1 MIITEETSIKE
12 LFYDNM
18 ISLETYNILI
28 SKRLVTVGKLLGFIG
43 DTHNIEELLTIQGMT
58 HRNYLQI
65 QNILSSVVHKRNQ
78 YQEVFDANFIAKNKP
93 LSVQDMTVDEMCK
106 IKFITKEELSI
117 FKEAGLVTFEAILF
131 FQSASNT
138 FKEYL
143 KTRLGAERYEEML
156 SAMKGILNFT
166 KAERKEKEDNCH
178 ITTSPKSSYTSALD
192 CHTQLGS
199 EGNVDLALYYQNNV
213 ITESE
218 FSLLKKESIYTI
230 NDVHAFLNNM
240 IGHLTYLKHKVG
252 ERDFNALLMVLYKI
266 KDYKFSKHQP
276 QRKSENITESKEA
289 SINSKMVAN
298 NIYVYLTTSVD
309 ELFEQNLISRCT
321 LEVLK
326 QKELST
332 IEAILYKTKNLTYFN
347 DFNSLHIETIK
358 EELCNIV
365 KYRNWLKVELCN
377 RKIDN
382 VTTKTENSKAKTTEK
397 KTAKASNKNKIST
410 PIYIYHSTS
419 IIELYD
425 HNLISDETF
434 EALKCAKTYTIG
446 AILRATDNLR
456 NFQAFRNIVFFSQES
471 KDELIELFIKKS
483 NLQIDLYNN
492 DTIDAPKLES
502 KKAAEENLT
511 KGQAQEKQQEEIKEE
526 KKQAM
531 KDSLPV
537 LPVNHITKAESTTS
551 EQTSKNK
558 TEEFE
563 LQDEPLDAEINV
575 ATDNI
580 EEENSI
586 SDITEEANPMQYI
599 EIKEGKETCI
609 QEDMQSLEYEQ
620 LVALENAAKTEE
632 SGSNEESEK
641 NEFEGIESETLE
653 DKDQI
658 VEKGGTITDY
668 EEELT
673 SENDDENLAK
683 ETASITYTYDAGKHP
698 VFDNILKTRGLSR
711 PLNPI
716 WKMNITPEEQEELAR
731 SLYRAYLKR
740 DLYAVGEEAALYYA
754 IWWQKIYDGG
764 SPSSEAI
771 AESINIPKSFS
782 DDLYKS
788 ARLAYKRWGF
798 HFIHDNRYHYFRSLL
813 MQGGLPIGYVV
824 NNKTNFSG
832 YKEFLRHLVEEYSS
846 LNIDLNTANIATMSC
861 VSYLPKSFKN
871 DSIYEISTQ
880 IAHAIVEDREDL
892 LPYDSNKDGE
902 LHELTSSLKRTA
914 SEAKTGHSR
923 KPLSFNWEV
932 QFKND
937 MVELYYC
944 LNHSINISSRTIAG
958 LNCEE
963 TFSFDLF
970 VNQQYVAT
978 YKRSKLEES
987 ESGIQN
993 GIYHCMN
1000 FEKRKFSWKGESYI
1014 ELKLISNEGECLF
1027 INALNCYPPE
1037 FSTPQQFQKTNNIY
1051 IQQRGRKAESNV
1063 ILVTKEWEAVHAEN
1077 LKIFELYDHTE
1088 VVCYEFSESL
1098 ELVNSVT
1105 SDRMTFTNTF
1115 TKYSVE
1121 FGGIFIGWLE
1131 SSNYKLLN
1139 RCPYISVWNESGQP
1153 VESKQY
1159 CVYYRL
1165 RTEKIW
1171 HKISRSH
1178 ILPFGWIEIKIDL
1191 PDNHTL
1197 IESFYSIG
1205 NLTFESSNET
1215 ITSATISCHNSR
1227 GKVVMEKNENFSVH
1241 SISENR
1247 WHIERNESGKICP
1260 TVGFRILIAGMPSL
1274 KIEIPAPFIGLS
1286 ILDSQNHHVKQ
1297 GEIISV
1303 NDLTS
1308 YRIITHGNRE
1318 NKYRIS
1324 YIDSKGIESE
1334 VCITGKFPEGIIP
1347 LSNFEES
1354 IRRIYDLYVDE
1365 YDDINSHILFSLEG
1379 ISIKIKRYIYGTSYD
1394 ELEYKKQIRVFNIDA
1409 SYSEEEEYKGKVM
1422 ALPIGINIP
1431 DSSIEIIDSG
1441 YCTDGNISSSWSNHD
1456 SNTYVIFSDKYEE
1469 KQMIPKVIHLEEDV
1483 PEDIEDENTDAT
1495 TVRWKRFLESERLD
1509 NGPHWKS
1516 ATRYFEIAAEY
1527 HLPFKVFECISTI
1540 AEDPSLLT
1548 RFILV
1553 MFLAGKN
1560 HIFTAEV
1567 SRLEH
1572 EYAIGI
1578 HWIKQED
1585 WQRAIDSIFEMYS
1598 TIDINIAMTLMPL
1611 FMTYLE
1617 EMLKTTLDSEYTED
1631 VKKFISGELSETE
1644 DLFSK
1649 REILDLRSRILGK
1662 NDNNADLPY
1671 ITIKLEANYFV
1682 PNACQGITGY
1692 QFTFLKSPIIAA
1704 EYAYGEGKDIWT
1716 DKSEEN
1722 IRLRR
1727 IINFYR
1733 TYFTTMYSYIFTK
1746 ALKILNKKYNGL
1758 R

>member
-12 LFYDNM
+12 LFHENM
-18 ISLETYNILI
+18 ISLETYSILN
-28 SKRLVTVGKLLGFIG
+28 SKRLTTVGMILGFIG
-43 DTHNIEELLTIQGMT
+43 DAKKYEHLLTINGIGNK
-58 HRNYLQI
+58 NYLQI
-65 QNILSSVVHKRNQ
+65 LKVISSLDRKNRKPKKLSDTIQNITIDKMTAKKR
-78 YQEVFDANFIAKNKP
+78 
-93 LSVQDMTVDEMCK
+93 C
-106 IKFITKEELSI
+106 I
-117 FKEAGLVTFEAILF
+117 FL
-131 FQSASNT
+131 
-138 FKEYL
+138 
-143 KTRLGAERYEEML
+143 
-156 SAMKGILNFT
+156 
-166 KAERKEKEDNCH
+166 
-178 ITTSPKSSYTSALD
+178 TTSIDELYEQKIISSKS
-192 CHTQLGS
+192 
-199 EGNVDLALYYQNNV
+199 
-213 ITESE
+213 
-218 FSLLKKESIYTI
+218 FSLL
-230 NDVHAFLNNM
+230 
-240 IGHLTYLKHKVG
+240 
-252 ERDFNALLMVLYKI
+252 ER
-266 KDYKFSKHQP
+266 
-276 QRKSENITESKEA
+276 
-289 SINSKMVAN
+289 AN
-298 NIYVYLTTSVD
+298 
-309 ELFEQNLISRCT
+309 LF
-321 LEVLK
+321 
-326 QKELST
+326 T
-332 IEAILYKTKNLTYFN
+332 IEAILYKTRNLTCFETFSPLYR
-347 DFNSLHIETIK
+347 DTIK
-358 EELCNIV
+358 QELCNIV
-365 KYRNWLKVELCN
+365 KNRDWLKVELCN
-377 RKIDN
+377 KNTNKKITN
-382 VTTKTENSKAKTTEK
+382 SKITENKSTEK
-397 KTAKASNKNKIST
+397 KNKITTKMKKIST
-410 PIYIYHSTS
+410 PIFIYRSTS
-419 IIELYD
+419 IVEL
-425 HNLISDETF
+425 HAHQLISDETF
-434 EALKCAKTYTIG
+434 EALYCAKTYTIG
-446 AILRATDNLR
+446 AILKATNNLR
-456 NFQAFRNIVFFSQES
+456 NFQVFSNILFFTKES
-471 KDELIELFIKKS
+471 KDELIELVVKKS
-483 NLQIDLYNN
+483 HIQLDLSCN
-492 DTIDAPKLES
+492 DTIELSKTGEHKSVGQILLE
-502 KKAAEENLT
+502 KNVL
-511 KGQAQEKQQEEIKEE
+511 E
-526 KKQAM
+526 KK
-531 KDSLPV
+531 V
-537 LPVNHITKAESTTS
+537 
-551 EQTSKNK
+551 K
-558 TEEFE
+558 TH
-563 LQDEPLDAEINV
+563 
-575 ATDNI
+575 
-580 EEENSI
+580 
-586 SDITEEANPMQYI
+586 
-599 EIKEGKETCI
+599 KEGKQTMEDGLPEFHAANTT
-609 QEDMQSLEYEQ
+609 QEVS
-620 LVALENAAKTEE
+620 A
-632 SGSNEESEK
+632 
-641 NEFEGIESETLE
+641 
-653 DKDQI
+653 
-658 VEKGGTITDY
+658 Y
-668 EEELT
+668 EEEL
-673 SENDDENLAK
+673 DKDENEDLKAEHQEREFLDEK
-683 ETASITYTYDAGKHP
+683 VHIEEETTIEYTYDSIKHP
-698 VFDNILKTRGLSR
+698 VFDNILKSRGLSM

-716 WKMNITPEEQEELAR
+716 WKMNITPEEQEELAKN
-731 SLYRAYLKR
+731 LYRAYLKR
-740 DLYAVGEEAALYYA
+740 DLYSVGEEAALYYA
-754 IWWQKIYDGG
+754 IWWQRSYDGG
-764 SPSSEAI
+764 SPSKEAI
-771 AESINIPKSFS
+771 AESLIIPKSFS

-813 MQGGLPIGYVV
+813 MQGGLPIGYLV

-846 LNIDLNTANIATMSC
+846 LNMDFNSANIASMSC

-892 LPYDSNKDGE
+892 LPYDSNKEGE
-902 LHELTSSLKRTA
+902 LQELTRSLKRTA
-914 SEAKTGHSR
+914 SEAKTGRSR

-932 QFKND
+932 QFKKD
-937 MVELYYC
+937 MVELHYC
-944 LNHSINISSRTIAG
+944 LNHSTNISSRTIAG

-987 ESGIQN
+987 EGGILN

-1000 FEKRKFSWKGESYI
+1000 FEKRKFLWKGESYI
-1014 ELKLISNEGECLF
+1014 ELKLIPNEGESLF

-1037 FSTPQQFQKTNNIY
+1037 FSTPQQFQKTNNTY
-1051 IQQRGRKAESNV
+1051 IQQSGRKAESNI
-1063 ILVTKEWEAVHAEN
+1063 ILVTEDWEAVDVEIF
-1077 LKIFELYDHTE
+1077 KRFELYDHTE

-1139 RCPYISVWNESGQP
+1139 RCPYISVWNEGGQP

-1171 HKISRSH
+1171 HKISRNH

-1205 NLTFESSNET
+1205 NLSFESSHET

-1227 GKVVMEKNENFSVH
+1227 GKVVMEKNENLSIH
-1241 SISENR
+1241 STSDNR

-1260 TVGFRILIAGMPSL
+1260 TIGFRILIAGMPSL
-1274 KIEIPAPFIGLS
+1274 KIEIPTPFIGLS
-1286 ILDSQNHHVKQ
+1286 ILDSQNHHVKE

-1303 NDLTS
+1303 NDLTR

-1324 YIDSKGIESE
+1324 YIDSKSIESD
-1334 VCITGKFPEGIIP
+1334 VCINGKFPEGIMP
-1347 LSNFEES
+1347 MSNFEES
-1354 IRRIYDLYVDE
+1354 IRRIYDLYVDD

-1394 ELEYKKQIRVFNIDA
+1394 ELEYKRQIRVFNIDA
-1409 SYSEEEEYKGKVM
+1409 SHSEEEYKGKVM

-1431 DSSIEIIDSG
+1431 DSYIEIIDLG

-1483 PEDIEDENTDAT
+1483 PQDIEDENTDAT
-1495 TVRWKRFLESERLD
+1495 IVRWKRFLESERLD

-1585 WQRAIDSIFEMYS
+1585 WQRTIDSIFDMYS
-1598 TIDINIAMTLMPL
+1598 TIDINIATTLMPL
-1611 FMTYLE
+1611 FMTCLE
-1617 EMLKTTLDSEYTED
+1617 EMLKATLDSEYTED
-1631 VKKFISGELSETE
+1631 VKKFISGGLSETE

-1649 REILDLRSRILGK
+1649 REILDLRSRIMGK
-1662 NDNNADLPY
+1662 NDNNEDLPS
-1671 ITIKLEANYFV
+1671 ITIKPEANYFV

-1704 EYAYGEGKDIWT
+1704 EYAYGEGKDIWN

-1722 IRLRR
+1722 VRLRK

-1746 ALKILNKKYNGL
+1746 TLKILNKKYNGL

>member
-12 LFYDNM
+12 LFHENM
-18 ISLETYNILI
+18 ISLETYSILN
-28 SKRLVTVGKLLGFIG
+28 SKRLTTVGMILGFIG
-43 DTHNIEELLTIQGMT
+43 DAKKYEHLLTINGIGNK
-58 HRNYLQI
+58 NYLQI
-65 QNILSSVVHKRNQ
+65 LKVISSLDRKNRKPKKMSDTIQNITIDKMTAKKR
-78 YQEVFDANFIAKNKP
+78 
-93 LSVQDMTVDEMCK
+93 C
-106 IKFITKEELSI
+106 I
-117 FKEAGLVTFEAILF
+117 FL
-131 FQSASNT
+131 
-138 FKEYL
+138 
-143 KTRLGAERYEEML
+143 
-156 SAMKGILNFT
+156 
-166 KAERKEKEDNCH
+166 
-178 ITTSPKSSYTSALD
+178 TTSIDELYEQKIISLKS
-192 CHTQLGS
+192 
-199 EGNVDLALYYQNNV
+199 
-213 ITESE
+213 
-218 FSLLKKESIYTI
+218 FSLL
-230 NDVHAFLNNM
+230 
-240 IGHLTYLKHKVG
+240 
-252 ERDFNALLMVLYKI
+252 ER
-266 KDYKFSKHQP
+266 
-276 QRKSENITESKEA
+276 
-289 SINSKMVAN
+289 AN
-298 NIYVYLTTSVD
+298 
-309 ELFEQNLISRCT
+309 LF
-321 LEVLK
+321 
-326 QKELST
+326 T
-332 IEAILYKTKNLTYFN
+332 IEAILYKTRNLTCFETFSPLYR
-347 DFNSLHIETIK
+347 DTIK
-358 EELCNIV
+358 QELCNIV
-365 KYRNWLKVELCN
+365 KNRDWLKVELCN
-377 RKIDN
+377 KN
-382 VTTKTENSKAKTTEK
+382 TNKKVTNSEITENTSTEK
-397 KTAKASNKNKIST
+397 IAKITSKMEKIST
-410 PIYIYHSTS
+410 PIFIYRSTS
-419 IIELYD
+419 IVELHA
-425 HNLISDETF
+425 HNLISDKTF
-434 EALKCAKTYTIG
+434 EALSCAKTYTIG
-446 AILRATDNLR
+446 AILKATNNLR
-456 NFQAFRNIVFFSQES
+456 NFHVFSNIIFFTQES
-471 KDELIELFIKKS
+471 KDELIELVVKKS
-483 NLQIDLYNN
+483 HIQLELSRN
-492 DTIDAPKLES
+492 DTIELSKTGEHKSVGQILLEKNVLE
-502 KKAAEENLT
+502 KKVKT
-511 KGQAQEKQQEEIKEE
+511 HKEE
-526 KKQAM
+526 KQTMEEGLPEIHAANTTQEVHTYVEELDKDRTKNLNTEHQEGEILDERVHIVEDNSMDSRSIEGNDKKMFDNNRQEEKQ
-531 KDSLPV
+531 
-537 LPVNHITKAESTTS
+537 E
-551 EQTSKNK
+551 
-558 TEEFE
+558 
-563 LQDEPLDAEINV
+563 
-575 ATDNI
+575 NI
-580 EEENSI
+580 KKEEEKQTME
-586 SDITEEANPMQYI
+586 DGLPEFHAAN
-599 EIKEGKETCI
+599 TT
-609 QEDMQSLEYEQ
+609 QEVS
-620 LVALENAAKTEE
+620 A
-632 SGSNEESEK
+632 
-641 NEFEGIESETLE
+641 
-653 DKDQI
+653 
-658 VEKGGTITDY
+658 Y
-668 EEELT
+668 EEEL
-673 SENDDENLAK
+673 DKDENEDLKAEHQEREFLDEK
-683 ETASITYTYDAGKHP
+683 VHIEEETTIEYTYDSIKHP
-698 VFDNILKTRGLSR
+698 VFDNILKSRGLST

-716 WKMNITPEEQEELAR
+716 WKMNITPEEQEELAKN
-731 SLYRAYLKR
+731 LYRAYLKR
-740 DLYAVGEEAALYYA
+740 DLYSVGEEAALYYA
-754 IWWQKIYDGG
+754 IWWQRSYDGG
-764 SPSSEAI
+764 SPSKEAI

-798 HFIHDNRYHYFRSLL
+798 HYIHDNRYHYFRSLL
-813 MQGGLPIGYVV
+813 MQGGLPIGYLV

-846 LNIDLNTANIATMSC
+846 LNMDFNSANIAFMSC

-892 LPYDSNKDGE
+892 LPYDSNKEGE
-902 LHELTSSLKRTA
+902 LQELTRSLKRTA
-914 SEAKTGHSR
+914 SEAKTGRSR
-923 KPLSFNWEV
+923 KPLSFNWEA
-932 QFKND
+932 QFKKD
-937 MVELYYC
+937 MVELHYC
-944 LNHSINISSRTIAG
+944 LNHSTNISSRTIAG

-987 ESGIQN
+987 EGGILN

-1000 FEKRKFSWKGESYI
+1000 FEKRNFVWKGEAYI
-1014 ELKLISNEGECLF
+1014 ELKLIPNEGESLF

-1037 FSTPQQFQKTNNIY
+1037 FSTPQQFQKTNNTY
-1051 IQQRGRKAESNV
+1051 IQQSGRKAESNI
-1063 ILVTKEWEAVHAEN
+1063 ILVTKDWEAVDVEIF
-1077 LKIFELYDHTE
+1077 KRFELYDHTE

-1139 RCPYISVWNESGQP
+1139 RCPYISVWNEGGQL

-1171 HKISRSH
+1171 HKISRNH

-1205 NLTFESSNET
+1205 NLSFESSHET

-1227 GKVVMEKNENFSVH
+1227 GKVVMEKNENLSIH
-1241 SISENR
+1241 STSDNR

-1260 TVGFRILIAGMPSL
+1260 TIGFRILIAGMPSL
-1274 KIEIPAPFIGLS
+1274 KIEIPTPFIGLS
-1286 ILDSQNHHVKQ
+1286 ILDSQNHHVKE

-1303 NDLTS
+1303 NDLTR
-1308 YRIITHGNRE
+1308 YRIITHGNRD

-1324 YIDSKGIESE
+1324 YIDSKGIESD
-1334 VCITGKFPEGIIP
+1334 VCINGKFPEGIMP
-1347 LSNFEES
+1347 MSNFEES
-1354 IRRIYDLYVDE
+1354 IRRIYDLYVDD

-1394 ELEYKKQIRVFNIDA
+1394 ELEYKRQIRVFNIDA
-1409 SYSEEEEYKGKVM
+1409 SHSEEEEYKGKVM

-1431 DSSIEIIDSG
+1431 DSSIEIIDLG

-1483 PEDIEDENTDAT
+1483 PQDIEDENTDAT

-1527 HLPFKVFECISTI
+1527 HLPFKVFECINTI

-1585 WQRAIDSIFEMYS
+1585 WQRAIDSIFDMYS

-1617 EMLKTTLDSEYTED
+1617 EMLKATLDSEYTED

-1649 REILDLRSRILGK
+1649 REILDLRSRIMGK
-1662 NDNNADLPY
+1662 NDNNEDLPS
-1671 ITIKLEANYFV
+1671 ITIKPEANYFV

-1722 IRLRR
+1722 VRLRR

-1746 ALKILNKKYNGL
+1746 TLKILNKKYNGL